1 MITSILIL
9 TLLGISLGILLGAAA
24 SYFAVEGNP
33 LEEEIES
40 MLPGSQCGQCGFPGC
55 TRAAAALVNG
65 EADVTI
71 CPPGGR
77 SLAMEL
83 ANKLG
88 ISTDLSNMEDKELLI
103 ARIHSELCIGCTKC
117 FKRCPTDAIVG
128 SSKQIHAVISDAC
141 TGCEKCFEVC
151 PTECIEMR
159 PIPVTLQNW
168 HWPNPAVAV

>member
-1 MITSILIL
+1 
-9 TLLGISLGILLGAAA
+9 
-24 SYFAVEGNP
+24 
-33 LEEEIES
+33 